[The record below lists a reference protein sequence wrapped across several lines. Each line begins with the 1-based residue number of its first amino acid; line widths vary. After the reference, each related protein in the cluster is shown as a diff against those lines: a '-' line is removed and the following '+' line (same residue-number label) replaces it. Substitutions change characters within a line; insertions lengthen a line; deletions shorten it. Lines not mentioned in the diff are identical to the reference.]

1 MCLHARD
8 LPCERIIGKVVA
20 PVSELIDLDDTA
32 SQQQQHTQL
41 FLDVLL
47 HNGIRRGIS
56 AIILD
61 YHLGGDG

>member
-8 LPCERIIGKVVA
+8 LPCERIISRVA
-20 PVSELIDLDDTA
+20 ARASALIDLDDTA
-32 SQQQQHTQL
+32 SQEHTQL

-56 AIILD
+56 SIILD